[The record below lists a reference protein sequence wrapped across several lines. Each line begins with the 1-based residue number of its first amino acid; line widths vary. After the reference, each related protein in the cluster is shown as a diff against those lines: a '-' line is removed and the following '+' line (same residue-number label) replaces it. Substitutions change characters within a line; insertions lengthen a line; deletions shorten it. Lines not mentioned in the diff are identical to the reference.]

1 MRFLTILPAERAILW
16 RRGVPVRWLEP
27 GSHVVWGAVTRY
39 PLSQGAI
46 PWSEELAAVIPHDAA
61 ERVDVPD
68 RHRGLLTVDGLPAA
82 CLEPGRWLLWTLRSD
97 CALQV
102 VDTTDIT
109 TPIPPAFVEHV
120 PADLRRSALVPDNRR
135 GLLQHNGRL
144 VSLLP
149 PGEHWLWWQGTGNA
163 VTPVPLQWMAWT
175 PQLQAILGPDD
186 ADILDV
192 ALGQLALVSSDG
204 MPHAVLP
211 PGRYVLWQL
220 HHRMTA
226 ALHDASVVYTTIPQQ
241 WWPLIPDGQL
251 LVTTVRAHQQALLY
265 IDGVL
270 HEVLSPGRFGVHT
283 LDRDIRIETVDLWE
297 QELQIAGQE
306 VMTADKVSLR
316 INIIVRFQ
324 VTDPVRATEG
334 TQSVREALYSEAQMT
349 ARRHVAG
356 VTVDDLLE
364 KRQAARAAMLSEL
377 SDRGEALG
385 VSIAG
390 IDLKDVI
397 LPGEMKAIFNQVIA
411 AQKRAAANVIT
422 RREETAATR
431 SLANTARMLENNP
444 TLLKLKEL
452 EVLKDMASQVGELT
466 VVATPDQLLQR
477 MGLRK

>member
-1 MRFLTILPAERAILW
+1 
-16 RRGVPVRWLEP
+16 
-27 GSHVVWGAVTRY
+27 
-39 PLSQGAI
+39 
-46 PWSEELAAVIPHDAA
+46 
-61 ERVDVPD
+61 
-68 RHRGLLTVDGLPAA
+68 
-82 CLEPGRWLLWTLRSD
+82 
-97 CALQV
+97 
-102 VDTTDIT
+102 
-109 TPIPPAFVEHV
+109 
-120 PADLRRSALVPDNRR
+120 
-135 GLLQHNGRL
+135 
-144 VSLLP
+144 
-149 PGEHWLWWQGTGNA
+149 
-163 VTPVPLQWMAWT
+163 
-175 PQLQAILGPDD
+175 
-186 ADILDV
+186 
-192 ALGQLALVSSDG
+192 
-204 MPHAVLP
+204 
-211 PGRYVLWQL
+211 
-220 HHRMTA
+220 
-226 ALHDASVVYTTIPQQ
+226 
-241 WWPLIPDGQL
+241 
-251 LVTTVRAHQQALLY
+251 
-265 IDGVL
+265 
-270 HEVLSPGRFGVHT
+270 
-283 LDRDIRIETVDLWE
+283 
-297 QELQIAGQE
+297 
-306 VMTADKVSLR
+306 MTADKVSLR